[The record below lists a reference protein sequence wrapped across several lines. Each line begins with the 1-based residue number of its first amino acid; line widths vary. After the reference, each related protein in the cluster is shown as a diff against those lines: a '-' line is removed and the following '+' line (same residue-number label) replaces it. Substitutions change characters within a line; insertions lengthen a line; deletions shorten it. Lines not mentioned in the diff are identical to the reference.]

1 MRHFVPLGLE
11 HSKNYMKLYTKSQ
24 NKSFNSSFFSLWLN
38 NDIYKYEVCFD
49 NNLCWVRYHD
59 KDKEYY
65 YCSSFVRNHSCTNH
79 SIRKDRLEELI
90 FQDMKEKYP
99 NIQFRKISNNVL
111 NDFIDT
117 IVVYDKNNIKI
128 TYKKNI

>member
-65 YCSSFVRNHSCTNH
+65 HLPVGDLRTY
-79 SIRKDRLEELI
+79 SIEKLI
-90 FQDMKEKYP
+90 
-99 NIQFRKISNNVL
+99 L
-111 NDFIDT
+111 
-117 IVVYDKNNIKI
+117 
-128 TYKKNI
+128 